1 MIRCPSEM
9 YSPRKEQ
16 KRNQIGRKF
25 SNIFNLLLDPRY
37 YEGTIYGQNFNRLNS
52 DKTSKIYVR
61 DPLEDALEEFCNSE
75 VSAIR
80 YLVGF
85 TGMGKT
91 MLLRNLFKV
100 QDRDIHFYGDH
111 LVIYVSF
118 YYANLNADIPQQSVE
133 SEIIKYLIRAIEELL
148 PSSLTLFNDDDGF
161 WDGLYDYMK
170 LNKPIS
176 IQNSE
181 IVPGLSLRETFM
193 LSGNKSIER
202 KKMLL
207 FQASEKNR
215 LEYYASMLKYLLSLT
230 NKVHSVYFIFD
241 DIESKEGVFHRPVVE
256 VARHLHSCFNC
267 LGRNDILTKTIVS
280 LRAYTFRSNID
291 RQLEARREQIEKNT
305 IFKRETVALNDIFDA
320 RFKELV
326 EILKTEDAA
335 QNKQAYFEAVQQ
347 VKKVS
352 QQIESSF
359 SKIILSLAN
368 CNLCHAMAMYNSI
381 LTNAEWIAKNEIETA
396 GAFRISSESYRLT
409 AKTVFHA
416 LACGNSAV
424 YTDRHNNYFPNIL
437 YNGKEEGT
445 ELFNLMILRYLKS
458 KGATDLYGEV
468 YVDQSTII
476 CELSD
481 LFINS
486 SDSLT
491 SAERWRDHILTSL
504 NFLYRSGVLLKS
516 IYDIEYI
523 NDNQIERGD
532 SQRSKL
538 YISPRGQF
546 LYGLFSQNALLLE
559 LYRDSIYT
567 NLEGNDRLTSEMRTV
582 DILNYLLSYIERL
595 FEYEKRYIGNAIQ
608 NLKKYQEYF
617 GSEFL
622 ISPLLEGLAK
632 NIKSYFQK
640 EKSGEYSALMTRV
653 DIFLKNI
660 NQYIALIFERTNIAF
675 CVVNIFD

>member
-280 LRAYTFRSNID
+280 LRAYTF
-291 RQLEARREQIEKNT
+291 
-305 IFKRETVALNDIFDA
+305 
-320 RFKELV
+320 
-326 EILKTEDAA
+326 
-335 QNKQAYFEAVQQ
+335 
-347 VKKVS
+347 
-352 QQIESSF
+352 
-359 SKIILSLAN
+359 
-368 CNLCHAMAMYNSI
+368 
-381 LTNAEWIAKNEIETA
+381 
-396 GAFRISSESYRLT
+396 
-409 AKTVFHA
+409 
-416 LACGNSAV
+416 
-424 YTDRHNNYFPNIL
+424 
-437 YNGKEEGT
+437 
-445 ELFNLMILRYLKS
+445 
-458 KGATDLYGEV
+458 
-468 YVDQSTII
+468 
-476 CELSD
+476 
-481 LFINS
+481 
-486 SDSLT
+486 
-491 SAERWRDHILTSL
+491 
-504 NFLYRSGVLLKS
+504 
-516 IYDIEYI
+516 
-523 NDNQIERGD
+523 
-532 SQRSKL
+532 
-538 YISPRGQF
+538 
-546 LYGLFSQNALLLE
+546 
-559 LYRDSIYT
+559 T